1 MICTD
6 WRFFVKI
13 GKLHFEVL
21 FVQLDVNEVNLHF
34 LGIRYTQNE
43 LVKKF
48 GSMNN
53 GLHQNSF
60 ISFSKNMIDFMLQ
73 KIHCFKNPF
82 LQKFVKL
89 FFEVSIYLFIIPS
102 FFIFLILAPWSRAVG
117 QLAWGGR
124 DVFGESTFATKK
136 SIMG

>member
-1 MICTD
+1 M
-6 WRFFVKI
+6 
-13 GKLHFEVL
+13 L

-60 ISFSKNMIDFMLQ
+60 ISFSKNMIDFCVWKLIVNQ
-73 KIHCFKNPF
+73 DVYKDLVLKNQTPEHVDF
-82 LQKFVKL
+82 FPLYRFSSDLSMVK
-89 FFEVSIYLFIIPS
+89 
-102 FFIFLILAPWSRAVG
+102 
-117 QLAWGGR
+117 
-124 DVFGESTFATKK
+124 K
-136 SIMG
+136 